1 MRAALRSDCLRN
13 LNVTQQS
20 THNTRGVFVIL
31 LPNLHF
37 KNILFYFIFILLKL
51 NFYFVFLDVH
61 VKKKLKKIIMIYL

>member
-37 KNILFYFIFILLKL
+37 KNILFYFILLKL